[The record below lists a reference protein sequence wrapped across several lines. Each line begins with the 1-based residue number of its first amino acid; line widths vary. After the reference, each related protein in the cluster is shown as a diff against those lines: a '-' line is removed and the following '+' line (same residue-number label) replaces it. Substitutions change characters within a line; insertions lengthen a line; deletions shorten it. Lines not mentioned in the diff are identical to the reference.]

1 VFLMHNC
8 HYLIGYRIFVYVEP
22 TCDFSVFPEKDS
34 TVCLCR
40 NVLYGDT
47 LQFVEGVISEWYVVV
62 VFVSLRVVICYQ
74 F

>member
-1 VFLMHNC
+1 MHNC

-47 LQFVEGVISEWYVVV
+47 LQFVEGVISE
-62 VFVSLRVVICYQ
+62 
-74 F
+74 